1 MKVASGEKL
10 DPGKMERRCVQLR
23 IRPNRRSGVRMG
35 KEGPEAT
42 HRSKSNSRGSQTY
55 QATVSG
61 MRLMNS
67 ICIVIAK
74 LVDDGLDLCIILR
87 DDQLADN
94 AFEPVER
101 TQCE

>member
-1 MKVASGEKL
+1 MSNGQRDGGL
-10 DPGKMERRCVQLR
+10 GK
-23 IRPNRRSGVRMG
+23 GG
-35 KEGPEAT
+35 KEAT

-61 MRLMNS
+61 MRLMDS
-67 ICIVIAK
+67 ICIVIAE
-74 LVDDGLDLCIILR
+74 LVDDGLDLSIVLR

-101 TQCE
+101 RRGVSDECPTT